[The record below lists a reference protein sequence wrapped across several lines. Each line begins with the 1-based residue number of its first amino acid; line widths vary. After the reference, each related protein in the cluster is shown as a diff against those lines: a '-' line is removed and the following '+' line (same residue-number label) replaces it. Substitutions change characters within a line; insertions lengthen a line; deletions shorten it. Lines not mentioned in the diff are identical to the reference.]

1 MRDITDAVLASVT
14 FWRERTPTP
23 GMQRDSV
30 RPEFRCRLTSVL
42 HEVLFAQTWCRS
54 RSRSAT
60 ACAIPY
66 TYAARRQTQH
76 QPPVDLIQLRKRRI
90 HRCLHGFLR
99 GDVRT
104 QMRRVGQLATHQKH
118 MLADFT
124 QLAAEHHMIHLIDAM
139 LRGQRQLT
147 RSHALARLVEGL
159 AQLGIQHAHRF
170 ADLCEQRMVR
180 VLGMVRAY
188 RTLGDGRSVGHREPP
203 AQASARGACGR
214 TERDMQVSHRILP
227 GAAAVVNRHFRKSA
241 ACSGEQ
247 AVGRRALKRSA
258 LRRAEGDQHNVASSC
273 QMGAD
278 GARCDMSRS
287 YIAISPRRPH
297 RPDDCWLRCVSRC
310 KSAVR

>member
-124 QLAAEHHMIHLIDAM
+124 QLAAEHHMS
-139 LRGQRQLT
+139 T
-147 RSHALARLVEGL
+147 
-159 AQLGIQHAHRF
+159 
-170 ADLCEQRMVR
+170 
-180 VLGMVRAY
+180 
-188 RTLGDGRSVGHREPP
+188 
-203 AQASARGACGR
+203 
-214 TERDMQVSHRILP
+214 
-227 GAAAVVNRHFRKSA
+227 
-241 ACSGEQ
+241 
-247 AVGRRALKRSA
+247 
-258 LRRAEGDQHNVASSC
+258 
-273 QMGAD
+273 
-278 GARCDMSRS
+278 
-287 YIAISPRRPH
+287 
-297 RPDDCWLRCVSRC
+297 
-310 KSAVR
+310 